1 MIYQLKGRVEATTR
15 DMAIIDVAGVGYGAF
30 ASTQTL
36 ANLRVGESAALHI
49 ITHVREDHIH
59 LYGFLETL
67 EREWFEILTG
77 VQGVGPRVA
86 LGILGAMSPADL
98 ANALMLEDRRAFQAV
113 SGVGPKMA
121 ARLVTELKD
130 KGPKNAPATTIAPA
144 KAAPVLTGDAAV
156 MRDLISAL
164 TNLGYDD
171 TLARQAAATAL
182 ESVAQ
187 TGGESGAADLNAL
200 IPLALKALAG

>member
-1 MIYQLKGRVEATTR
+1 MIYHLKGRVETVTS
-15 DMAIIDVAGVGYGAF
+15 DMAVLDVGGIGYGAF
-30 ASTQTL
+30 VSTRTL
-36 ANLRVGESAALHI
+36 ADLRVGESAALHI

-59 LYGFLETL
+59 LYGFLTVS

-86 LGILGAMSPADL
+86 LAILGAMGPTEL
-98 ANALMLEDRRAFQAV
+98 ANALMLEDKRAFQAV

-130 KGPKNAPATTIAPA
+130 KAPKSNTPLSSAPA
-144 KAAPVLTGDAAV
+144 KAAPALTGDAAI

-164 TNLGYDD
+164 TNLGYDE
-171 TLARQAAATAL
+171 TLARQAAATAQS
-182 ESVAQ
+182 E
-187 TGGESGAADLNAL
+187 GETDLNAL
-200 IPLALKALAG
+200 IPLALKALAP